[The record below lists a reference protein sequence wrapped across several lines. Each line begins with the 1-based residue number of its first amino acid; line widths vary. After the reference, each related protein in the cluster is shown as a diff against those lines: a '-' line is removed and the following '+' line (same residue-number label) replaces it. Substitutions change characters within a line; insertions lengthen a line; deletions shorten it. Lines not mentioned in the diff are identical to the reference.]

1 LKRLAT
7 IFFLAGASS
16 TAAEKRRA
24 AGTRCSPCTLTLIQH
39 ATSTNKNQLTPAV
52 GIDSIDHGRL
62 ERQVRRIRHRR
73 AAYRPC
79 PSVSRLCCYVRLH
92 YFDLL
97 YNKLRHKST
106 TNRSVR
112 LTTNGKTAYYG
123 THRLTRLTKRQPKT
137 TNVETEHRCPTE
149 AQLSPRNPR
158 DALFVLDLRPRD
170 HVTVALRTLNWL
182 PVGQRITYKLCTLM
196 HGVAFGH
203 APTYLLDAVVP
214 LSTLLGRAHL
224 RSADNGQYDVPRV
237 SSSVGSRAFYVAGP
251 RAWNRLPTSLRQME
265 SVATFKRHLK
275 TKLFR
280 DAYTLSE

>member
-1 LKRLAT
+1 MAT
-7 IFFLAGASS
+7 IFFRAGASS

-203 APTYLLDAVVP
+203 APTYLVTRCRRTTLDATRKSASAVGGQWTVRR
-214 LSTLLGRAHL
+214 TTGVIVGRFQSL
-224 RSADNGQYDVPRV
+224 IRCWSASLESATHI
-237 SSSVGSRAFYVAGP
+237 SSSNGIC
-251 RAWNRLPTSLRQME
+251 
-265 SVATFKRHLK
+265 
-275 TKLFR
+275 R
-280 DAYTLSE
+280 DFQAPSEN